1 MARKRRYYAIIPSC
15 KGKSKFPTVCIGAR
29 EIRPQVSFDKSGTG
43 CMMKMFE
50 VPLRVSKD
58 SKGIVR
64 TMPEYSEIHA
74 DSISNSNEF
83 WLEKEGIT
91 Q

>member
-1 MARKRRYYAIIPSC
+1 
-15 KGKSKFPTVCIGAR
+15 
-29 EIRPQVSFDKSGTG
+29 
-43 CMMKMFE
+43 MKMFE

-83 WLEKEGIT
+83 WLEVTKNTIDWKVSPTIGLEGGYGEVRDSQFSWFSIVIRFCMSAALWVIR
-91 Q
+91 